1 LAQNEQT
8 QTQTVTING
17 KHYLLDSFKDEQKIA
32 LVQIEQID
40 AEKELLAMKLRNLD
54 YAKQF
59 LVEYLSK
66 NADKLQEAPEAPEA
80 PKEA

>member
-1 LAQNEQT
+1 MAQTEQT
-8 QTQTVTING
+8 QAQTVTING
-17 KHYLLDSFKDEQKIA
+17 KNYLLDSFKDEQKVA

-40 AEKELLAMKLRNLD
+40 AEKDLLAMKSRNLD

-66 NADKLQEAPEAPEA
+66 NADKLQEVPEAPEA
-80 PKEA
+80 PKES